1 MVTNSIPSS
10 HQNKWKH
17 TAVVRGQ
24 WQLVGQHNTTQH
36 TTGGLAWFQNS
47 KPFFESNL
55 VGNGQS
61 YPDKNTHFQSGKLVW
76 DAAFMWRESRHSSLV
91 SLRLSLSRLGCCWYA
106 CRILIFQQRQ
116 QLWPLASL
124 FFILA
129 ASPFAVLWRTDQTK
143 QCPAQKSCC
152 FSRSTLPPPFSAPI
166 ATPRT
171 LCKLMCTKQCPD
183 QKNTTGACCRLAAAA
198 PHLCHNPQLQPPL
211 QKQHHLFLHFQ
222 CSIGVH
228 NTDTQTKMF
237 RDHHIKTQIFFQA
250 TKFSSPRP

>member
-76 DAAFMWRESRHSSLV
+76 DAAFMWPESRQSLV
-91 SLRLSLSRLGCCWYA
+91 LARQPSSLSLSRLGCCCSYA

-116 QLWPLASL
+116 QLWPLPPL
-124 FFILA
+124 FFSLA
-129 ASPFAVLWRTDQTK
+129 ASPFAVCGLWLWRTDQTK

-152 FSRSTLPPPFSAPI
+152 FSMSTLPPPFSAPI

-183 QKNTTGACCRLAAAA
+183 QNNTTPSVLAA
-198 PHLCHNPQLQPPL
+198 
-211 QKQHHLFLHFQ
+211 
-222 CSIGVH
+222 
-228 NTDTQTKMF
+228 D
-237 RDHHIKTQIFFQA
+237 
-250 TKFSSPRP
+250 